1 MNESMPPESSAL
13 TPEEQRRRAAA
24 VTDPTDRRKYDD
36 LIAVVVALL
45 GIGSVLWFV
54 LGRSNLLTA
63 HLPFSGAAVNGN
75 SAAIDA
81 NGNGLNSNGLAHGA
95 KSGDGTATVSPIA
108 GVATKSANSGGNPAD
123 VAAGLGAA
131 AGIGAAVNN
140 AGAPAKVNPV
150 AIQPAATVS
159 APAATTAA
167 PTITAEPSPTTA
179 TAPMA
184 AESPKVVIDAP
195 LPKPTQ
201 AAKFSDVPSTAAI
214 APYVTALS
222 SRGLMSGFKDNTFQP
237 DKPITRA
244 EFAGI
249 LQKAFEKQRAKP
261 ALSFNDIKDAADLA
275 AITEATQTGFMN
287 GFPDKSFK
295 PNLQIPRY
303 QMQVALVT
311 GLGLNPSGDP
321 VQTLSTYADAQELP
335 KWSVAKVATAV
346 QSGIIAPDT
355 KGLDPNHPATRG
367 DAVVLI
373 HQALVK
379 DGKLPAIK

>member
-1 MNESMPPESSAL
+1 
-13 TPEEQRRRAAA
+13 
-24 VTDPTDRRKYDD
+24 
-36 LIAVVVALL
+36 VVVALL
-45 GIGSVLWFV
+45 GIGSILWFV
-54 LGRSNLLTA
+54 LGRNNSLTA
-63 HLPFSGAAVNGN
+63 HLPFSGALNG
-75 SAAIDA
+75 SQAAIDA
-81 NGNGLNSNGLAHGA
+81 NGNGLNSTGLAHGA
-95 KSGDGTATVSPIA
+95 KPGDTTAVGPTTTGVTAKAANGGT
-108 GVATKSANSGGNPAD
+108 NPAD
-123 VAAGLGAA
+123 VAADLGAA
-131 AGIGAAVNN
+131 AGIGAVANN
-140 AGAPAKVNPV
+140 AVAPVKVNP
-150 AIQPAATVS
+150 ATIQSA
-159 APAATTAA
+159 APAAASASPAAA
-167 PTITAEPSPTTA
+167 PTVAAVPSPEASPTTV
-179 TAPMA
+179 A
-184 AESPKVVIDAP
+184 ASPKVVVDAP

-201 AAKFSDVPSTAAI
+201 AAQFSDVPSTAAI

-249 LQKAFEKQRAKP
+249 LQKAFEKQRVKP
-261 ALSFNDIKDAADLA
+261 ALSFNDIKADAPDVA

-321 VQTLSTYADAQELP
+321 AQALSAYADAQELP
-335 KWSVAKVATAV
+335 KWSIAKVATAV